1 MLAGSKGVLF
11 FQSYNDQFSKHRI
24 SDISNVIN
32 SIRTVGK
39 TIREGDVGGMSFTTS
54 AKLDKEVMIEVV
66 RSPEQLL
73 LVMVSTHATGYSNLV
88 CHTGVTDRHWTFHP
102 LKVDSVTL
110 NLLSAP
116 DVSGLSN
123 WREATEGHLVPL
135 DSVTV
140 KDEGGSVKLS
150 DIEMSDDVPVRFFL
164 ADVKST
170 Y

>member
-1 MLAGSKGVLF
+1 MLAGSKGILF
-11 FQSYNDQFSKHRI
+11 FQSYNEQFSKHKIKQI
-24 SDISNVIN
+24 SSVIN
-32 SIRTVGK
+32 SIGAVGK

-54 AKLDKEVMIEVV
+54 ANDKEVMIEVV

-73 LVMVSTHATGYSNLV
+73 LVIVSTHATGYSNLV

-110 NLLSAP
+110 NLPSAP
-116 DVSGLSN
+116 DVAGLSN
-123 WREATEGHLVPL
+123 WREAADGNLAPL

-140 KDEGGSVKLS
+140 KDGSESVKLS